1 MFRFKLQ
8 IKFLI
13 RRSKK
18 LVSDIIDMLFPVKN
32 YLSAGSIR
40 VCCALGDFDLCT
52 DKINFTPG
60 LQLVNPHT
68 HWIISKGSFPRE
80 SQLLGHHLNLLMK
93 NTGLRMLTQEV
104 CDMKSEGQATVIQ

>member
-1 MFRFKLQ
+1 MYFSSTYLQLKYFRQ
-8 IKFLI
+8 PEICVPT
-13 RRSKK
+13 
-18 LVSDIIDMLFPVKN
+18 VS
-32 YLSAGSIR
+32 
-40 VCCALGDFDLCT
+40 
-52 DKINFTPG
+52 KINFTPG

-104 CDMKSEGQATVIQ
+104 CGMKSEGQATVIQ